1 MKKSRGF
8 TLVELLAVIAILG
21 ILLSVSTVAVFNI
34 RKRQDEK
41 NRQNLIINI
50 LTKAKEYV
58 ANHPEVLEVDNKA
71 TLEVS
76 KLNVNFNKKQS
87 SYLNLRV
94 QIEKCIKEGG
104 SVDEYKFKYTIIG
117 APDIE
122 APAQTKNYNDCG
134 CEEQTGDAKEIC
146 EG

>member
-58 ANHPEVLEVDNKA
+58 ADHPEVLEKA
-71 TLEVS
+71 SPEVLVS
-76 KLNVNFNKKQS
+76 DLNVNFNKKQS
-87 SYLNLRV
+87 GYLNLTV
-94 QIEKCIKEGG
+94 KIEKCIKNGID
-104 SVDEYKFKYTIIG
+104 DEYKFKYTIIN

-122 APAQTKNYNDCG
+122 APDQIKSYNDCG
-134 CEEQTGDAKEIC
+134 CEEQTDDAKEIC
-146 EG
+146 IN

>member
-58 ANHPEVLEVDNKA
+58 ADHPEVLEKSPP
-71 TLEVS
+71 EVPVS
-76 KLNVNFNKKQS
+76 ELNVNFNKKQYDIYS
-87 SYLNLRV
+87 IL
-94 QIEKCIKEGG
+94 KE
-104 SVDEYKFKYTIIG
+104 EW
-117 APDIE
+117 E
-122 APAQTKNYNDCG
+122 ENKN
-134 CEEQTGDAKEIC
+134 
-146 EG
+146 

>member
-58 ANHPEVLEVDNKA
+58 ADHPEVLEEA
-71 TLEVS
+71 LPEVPVS
-76 KLNVNFNKKQS
+76 ELNVNFNKKQS
-87 SYLNLRV
+87 DIYSHLNV
-94 QIEKCIKEGG
+94 KITKCDG
-104 SVDEYKFKYTIIG
+104 YKFKYSIDVYGDT
-117 APDIE
+117 
-122 APAQTKNYNDCG
+122 YNDCG
-134 CEEQTGDAKEIC
+134 CESQTGDAKEIC
-146 EG
+146 TN

>member
-58 ANHPEVLEVDNKA
+58 ADHPEVLEKS
-71 TLEVS
+71 LPEVS
-76 KLNVNFNKKQS
+76 VSDLNVNFNKKQKQS
-87 SYLNLRV
+87 GYLNLKV
-94 QIEKCIKEGG
+94 QIEKCIKEG
-104 SVDEYKFKYTIIG
+104 SVDEYKFKYTIIN

-122 APAQTKNYNDCG
+122 APAQKKNYNDCG

-146 EG
+146 TN

>member
-58 ANHPEVLEVDNKA
+58 ADHPEVLEEA
-71 TLEVS
+71 LPEVPVS
-76 KLNVNFNKKQS
+76 ELNVNFNKKQS
-87 SYLNLRV
+87 DYLNLKV
-94 QIEKCIKEGG
+94 QIEKCIKDGVE
-104 SVDEYKFKYTIIG
+104 DEYKFKYTIIN

-122 APAQTKNYNDCG
+122 APDLKKNYNDCG

-146 EG
+146 IN

>member
-58 ANHPEVLEVDNKA
+58 ADHPEVLEEA
-71 TLEVS
+71 LPEVPVS
-76 KLNVNFNKKQS
+76 ELNVNFNKKQS
-87 SYLNLRV
+87 DYLNLKV
-94 QIEKCIKEGG
+94 QIEKCDG
-104 SVDEYKFKYTIIG
+104 YKFKYSIDVDG
-117 APDIE
+117 DR
-122 APAQTKNYNDCG
+122 YNDCG
-134 CEEQTGDAKEIC
+134 CESQTGDAKEIC
-146 EG
+146 IN

>member
-1 MKKSRGF
+1 MKKSKGF

-34 RKRQDEK
+34 RNAQDKK

-58 ANHPEVLEVDNKA
+58 ADHPEVLEKSSP
-71 TLEVS
+71 EVPVS
-76 KLNVNFNKKQS
+76 DLNVNFNKKQFG
-87 SYLNLRV
+87 YLGLKVR
-94 QIEKCIKEGG
+94 IEKCIKDGIE
-104 SVDEYKFKYTIIG
+104 DEYKFKYTIIN

-122 APAQTKNYNDCG
+122 DPDQMKSYNDCG
-134 CEEQTGDAKEIC
+134 CEKQTDVAKEIC
-146 EG
+146 TN

>member
-1 MKKSRGF
+1 MKKSKGF

-34 RKRQDEK
+34 RNAQDKK

-58 ANHPEVLEVDNKA
+58 ADHPEVLEESSPEV
-71 TLEVS
+71 LVS

-87 SYLNLRV
+87 DIYSNLIV
-94 QIEKCIKEGG
+94 VITKCDG
-104 SVDEYKFKYTIIG
+104 YKFKYSIAVGSDT
-117 APDIE
+117 
-122 APAQTKNYNDCG
+122 YNDCG
-134 CEEQTGDAKEIC
+134 CESQTGVVKELC

>member
-58 ANHPEVLEVDNKA
+58 ADHPEVLEEA
-71 TLEVS
+71 LPEVPVS
-76 KLNVNFNKKQS
+76 ELNVNFNKKQS
-87 SYLNLRV
+87 DYLNLKV
-94 QIEKCIKEGG
+94 QIEKCDG
-104 SVDEYKFKYTIIG
+104 YKFKYSIDVYGGT
-117 APDIE
+117 
-122 APAQTKNYNDCG
+122 YNDCG
-134 CEEQTGDAKEIC
+134 CESQTDSAKEIC
-146 EG
+146 KDN

>member
-58 ANHPEVLEVDNKA
+58 ADHPEVLEEA
-71 TLEVS
+71 LPEVPVS
-76 KLNVNFNKKQS
+76 ELNVNFNKKQS
-87 SYLNLRV
+87 DYLNLKV
-94 QIEKCIKEGG
+94 QIEKCIKDGVE
-104 SVDEYKFKYTIIG
+104 DEYKFKYSIDVAGDT
-117 APDIE
+117 
-122 APAQTKNYNDCG
+122 YNDCG
-134 CEEQTGDAKEIC
+134 CESQTDSAKEIC
-146 EG
+146 KG